1 MESMYT
7 ETEKIIK
14 SISMY
19 LPCRAT
25 FIAMLIDNIAKL
37 KAISWRIKMQDVQV
51 ALPVL
56 GGDDAI

>member
-1 MESMYT
+1 MERMNK

-19 LPCRAT
+19 LPFREI
-25 FIAMLIDNIAKL
+25 FIERLIENIAEIKEI
-37 KAISWRIKMQDVQV
+37 AWRIQMQDVQV